1 MKRKKNKK
9 MGRIK
14 SFEAFDTA
22 FAGPAPAKPKTRPK
36 TKPGTTPRT
45 RPGINPGSDP
55 MKVPGPS
62 VNPRPKAQLD
72 NELDKIAPKATI
84 EDVIKRYNELIKAK
98 KQ

>member
-9 MGRIK
+9 MEHIRK
-14 SFEAFDTA
+14 FENFGAA
-22 FAGPAPAKPKTRPK
+22 IAGPAPAKPKTRPK

-62 VNPRPKAQLD
+62 VNPRPKAELES
-72 NELDKIAPKATI
+72 ELDKVAPKATI
-84 EDVIKRYNELIKAK
+84 EDVVRRYNELIKAK